1 MKWLFILLLLLNLIY
16 FGWELDRQAKVA
28 FRNSVPP
35 LVIPADVKKLAL
47 LRELTTLPPSKH
59 SRDESDEN
67 EVVEENITT
76 GQEDLLSESD
86 QSAAGNQE
94 NTQTESEQPVADVMI
109 KEEFAQDLVTS
120 LPDISIPGIPDATQS
135 AMELCF
141 SYGPFPDDHQTKD
154 LMVWFEARQISVHQR
169 LETEKEHQLFWIYL
183 APQVSRDSAIEAI
196 EELKNKGIKDYRLIE
211 TGNLQNA
218 ISLGLFSTQASVNKR
233 LNELKNKGYQP
244 IVVPYRD
251 AKAIYWVDV
260 KLINQQNLLTD
271 MFSDFP
277 ARFNSVPVKCDEIA
291 LLQVSP

>member
-1 MKWLFILLLLLNLIY
+1 MKWIFILLLLLNLVY
-16 FGWELDRQAKVA
+16 YGWELDRQAKIVI
-28 FRNSVPP
+28 RNFAPP
-35 LVIPADVKKLAL
+35 LVIPADARKLAL
-47 LRELTTLPPSKH
+47 LRELATLPPSKH
-59 SRDESDEN
+59 SRNESDEN
-67 EVVEENITT
+67 EVVEESITT
-76 GQEDLLSESD
+76 GQEDLLTESD
-86 QSAAGNQE
+86 QSAEDDQGDKL
-94 NTQTESEQPVADVMI
+94 TDLEQPAADVMI
-109 KEEFAQDLVTS
+109 EEEFVKDLVTS
-120 LPDISIPGIPDATQS
+120 LPDISIPGIPEKTQF
-135 AMELCF
+135 ARELCF

-154 LMVWFEARQISVHQR
+154 LMVWFEARQVSVQQR
-169 LETEKEHQLFWIYL
+169 LEKEKEHQLFWIYL

-233 LNELKNKGYQP
+233 LNELKNMGYQP
-244 IVVPYRD
+244 IIVPYRD

-291 LLQVSP
+291 LL